1 MQTNRK
7 IDKEA
12 VLELLIDETL
22 EWQKL
27 QADLKAKLGQSASED
42 TCNVVVELLKT
53 LTDKVRRIK

>member
-1 MQTNRK
+1 MNKK
-7 IDKEA
+7 IDREE

-27 QADLKAKLGQSASED
+27 QADLKVKLGQSASED

-53 LTDKVRRIK
+53 LTNKVRRIK